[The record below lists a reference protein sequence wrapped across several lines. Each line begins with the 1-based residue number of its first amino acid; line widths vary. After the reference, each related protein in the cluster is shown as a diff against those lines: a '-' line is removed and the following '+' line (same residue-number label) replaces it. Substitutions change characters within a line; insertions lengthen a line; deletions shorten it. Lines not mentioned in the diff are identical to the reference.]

1 LVCFLFTT
9 QPRLCWKARVANPI
23 LPASYTA
30 ASSMPTNSAGGTFV
44 YTTLSY
50 DSSCSCTK
58 TVVTSATGGAVPSG
72 AVTASGVQA
81 TGSATTTSSA
91 TGSAGATGAAAPG
104 AQQAVGSLAAA
115 VVAVAGLVAWL

>member
-1 LVCFLFTT
+1 MVCFHDSNQDYAGKPELLT
-9 QPRLCWKARVANPI
+9 PI
-23 LPASYTA
+23 LLASYTA
-30 ASSMPTNSAGGTFV
+30 SASSTPTNSANGTFV

-58 TVVTSATGGAVPSG
+58 TVVTSTSGSAVSSG
-72 AVTASGVQA
+72 FGTASGVQA
-81 TGSATTTSSA
+81 TGSATATSSA
-91 TGSAGATGAAAPG
+91 TGIAGATGAAVPG